1 MHPRGAHQRYQQQ
14 GSARVAAL
22 ARLPDNEFEANDSTN
37 EERSMPA
44 LSKDEVKARIADFP
58 GWKRDDDE
66 IEKEYKFADF
76 KEAMAFVNRVAD
88 LAETANH
95 HPEIEINYNRVE
107 ISLSTHSEGGVTEK
121 DFALA
126 AQIDGV
132 GPAGGSAA

>member
-1 MHPRGAHQRYQQQ
+1 MHPRGACQRYEQQ

-22 ARLPDNEFEANDSTN
+22 ARLPDNEFAANDSTD
-37 EERSMPA
+37 EERSMPP
-44 LSKDEVKARIADFP
+44 LSKDEVNARLADLQ

-76 KEAMAFVNRVAD
+76 KEAMAFVNQVAD
-88 LAETANH
+88 LAEAANH

-107 ISLSTHSEGGVTEK
+107 IALSTHSEGGITEK

-126 AQIDGV
+126 AEIDGV
-132 GPAGGSAA
+132 GPASGSAA